1 MFVWEISI
9 IITLI
14 CRKLG
19 LVWSVQ
25 QKIKLPSPNPQSEIF
40 AFSF

>member
-9 IITLI
+9 IIILI

-19 LVWSVQ
+19 TFGPVQ
-25 QKIKLPSPNPQSEIF
+25 EKIKLLSPNPQSEIF